1 MNARIRMLSVLT
13 VLGMLLAISTAA
25 RAADEPQSGK
35 VKSASADSLVVT
47 VGTADHTFK
56 IDSSTKVT
64 LDGKEAKAT
73 DLKAGDMVKVTSKA
87 GEGANKIATKIEAT
101 RTKTP

>member
-1 MNARIRMLSVLT
+1 MLSVLT
-13 VLGMLLAISTAA
+13 VLGMLLAISTAY
-25 RAADEPQSGK
+25 AADEPQSGK

-47 VGTADHTFK
+47 VGTTDHTFK
-56 IDSSTKVT
+56 IDADTKVT

-101 RTKTP
+101 RKPA